1 MTDKLGYRQISRR
14 DDSYRS
20 FVRQVERLCRKVT
33 RSPKA
38 HACSCCCFST
48 SVRQRVY
55 MYILSTPQYSSSSS
69 LTASLLLSLTLCLS
83 LFVSWSLSLCISLPL
98 TRSLAPASLPTHISF
113 DIIAYCM
120 ISFSSFSFHY
130 HSRDSVCSLACWT
143 SVFVYTLLLP
153 VLQPTPLS
161 SSAAPLPIP
170 FPLRF
175 FPIVFFVSI
184 VLVFIFVWF

>member
-1 MTDKLGYRQISRR
+1 M
-14 DDSYRS
+14 S
-20 FVRQVERLCRKVT
+20 FSV
-33 RSPKA
+33 
-38 HACSCCCFST
+38 CFL
-48 SVRQRVY
+48 V
-55 MYILSTPQYSSSSS
+55 
-69 LTASLLLSLTLCLS
+69 
-83 LFVSWSLSLCISLPL
+83 SLCIYLPL

-175 FPIVFFVSI
+175 FPNCLFRKHCLSLHFCVVLEFRLFLALHLLFLLILFLPITRVFPRY
-184 VLVFIFVWF
+184 IFLFFRFMRPWQRCS

>member
-1 MTDKLGYRQISRR
+1 M
-14 DDSYRS
+14 S
-20 FVRQVERLCRKVT
+20 FSV
-33 RSPKA
+33 
-38 HACSCCCFST
+38 CFL
-48 SVRQRVY
+48 V
-55 MYILSTPQYSSSSS
+55 
-69 LTASLLLSLTLCLS
+69 
-83 LFVSWSLSLCISLPL
+83 SLCISLPL

-113 DIIAYCM
+113 DIIVYCM
-120 ISFSSFSFHY
+120 ILFSSFSFHY

-143 SVFVYTLLLP
+143 SVFVLTLLLP

-184 VLVFIFVWF
+184 VLVFIFVWFYRIPPLPCSSSPVSSHPVSSYNSRFSSLYLSLLSLYASLTKVFIIINKRRFDWLIRHGFVL